1 MLEKRHI
8 IYKGLKDSNYQVF
21 SFLRFQLLRYKSID
35 GVMIT

>member
-21 SFLRFQLLRYKSID
+21 SFLKFQLLRCKLLNY
-35 GVMIT
+35 